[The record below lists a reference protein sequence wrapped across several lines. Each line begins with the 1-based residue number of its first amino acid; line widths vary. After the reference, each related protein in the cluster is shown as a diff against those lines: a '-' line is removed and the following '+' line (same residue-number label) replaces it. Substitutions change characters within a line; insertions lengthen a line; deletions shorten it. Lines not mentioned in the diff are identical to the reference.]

1 MIEHITPESKLL
13 DENLKKELSGIFLKL
28 TEEVVLKA
36 VIDMTTEK
44 GVELAG
50 FLTVIESLS
59 PKISLE
65 MYMPDEAEQA
75 VELDTAYLPVT
86 GLYKDGR
93 YAGIAFHGV
102 PGGKEINSFVL
113 AIYNLAGPG
122 QEVSSR
128 AVKMLRKLERKM
140 NIKICVSLACHHCPK
155 VVAACQQ
162 IAVLSGQ
169 VEAEMIDAALY
180 PKLVEKYKIER
191 VPMIIVN
198 DEEVYIGPKTIEEM
212 TEILVKISKNKL

>member
-44 GVELAG
+44 GAELAG

-86 GLYKDGR
+86 GLYKDGC

-113 AIYNLAGPG
+113 AIYNLAGSG

-169 VEAEMIDAALY
+169 VEAEMID
-180 PKLVEKYKIER
+180 E
-191 VPMIIVN
+191 
-198 DEEVYIGPKTIEEM
+198 IGRAH
-212 TEILVKISKNKL
+212 V

>member
-93 YAGIAFHGV
+93 YTGIAFHGV

-113 AIYNLAGPG
+113 AIYNLAGSG